1 MFGTL
6 NTSDT
11 IAALA
16 TGNVISAIGIIRLSG
31 SDAIKIAA
39 EIFQLSS
46 GKNLTEIP
54 DRSLVLGILNNTRG
68 DALDHCLCTVSR
80 APNSYTGENTA
91 ELQCHGSP
99 TVLRLALEALF
110 ECGARQALPGEFTK
124 RAFLNGRM
132 DLTQAEAVIDL
143 IDSET
148 DEAAKNAAGQL
159 GGAILR
165 KTDGIYG
172 ELVDIISH
180 YHAVLDYPDEEID
193 EFRIEAYL
201 ETLLKARG
209 ELKSLLD
216 TFERGKVMK
225 SGVKAAI
232 VGRPNAG
239 KSSLLNALLG
249 FERAIVTA
257 IPGTTRDTIEECVT
271 LGGVKLRLVDTAGL
285 RGTSDPIEKIGV
297 DRAISAAAASELV
310 LAVFDGSESLS
321 AEDKEAIEA
330 AKGSKHRIA
339 VINKCDLPQ
348 KLDLSA
354 IKMSFDIILPVSAID
369 KTGLDA
375 LDKEISLLFPTPP
388 APAGEILTNSRHADA
403 VGRALNSIDE
413 AVLALKTGATPDI
426 VLTEAE
432 NALSALG
439 ELTGK
444 TVREDVTRRIFERF
458 CVGK

>member
-1 MFGTL
+1 MFGTF
-6 NTSDT
+6 NTSNT
-11 IAALA
+11 IAAIA
-16 TGNVISAIGIIRLSG
+16 TGTAISAIGIIRLSG
-31 SDAIKIAA
+31 SDAI
-39 EIFQLSS
+39 EIVSSVFHPSS
-46 GKNLTEIP
+46 GRSLAEIP
-54 DRSLVLGILNNTRG
+54 DRTLVLGVLN
-68 DALDHCLCTVSR
+68 DAKGETLDHCLCTVSR

-99 TVLRLALEALF
+99 VVLRLTLEALF
-110 ECGARQALPGEFTK
+110 SRGARQAAAGEFTK

-165 KTDGIYG
+165 KTDRIYG

-180 YHAVLDYPDEEID
+180 YHAVLDYPDEDID

-201 ETLLKARG
+201 ETLLRAGG
-209 ELKSLLD
+209 ELKSLLE

-232 VGRPNAG
+232 VGKPNAG

-249 FERAIVTA
+249 FERAIVTS

-271 LGGVKLRLVDTAGL
+271 LGGVKLRLIDTAGL

-297 DRAISAAAASELV
+297 DRAIGAAASSELV
-310 LAVFDGSESLS
+310 LAVFDGSEELS
-321 AEDKEAIEA
+321 EEDEEAILA
-330 AKGSKHRIA
+330 AKGAKRRIA
-339 VINKCDLPQ
+339 IINKSDLPQ
-348 KLDLSA
+348 KLDLSL
-354 IKMSFDIILPVSAID
+354 ISKSFDRILSVS
-369 KTGLDA
+369 A
-375 LDKEISLLFPTPP
+375 LDKMGLGALDEEVSSMFPIPE

-403 VGRALNSIDE
+403 VARALASVEE
-413 AVLALKTGATPDI
+413 AVAALKTGATPDI
-426 VLTEAE
+426 VLTETE